1 MCYYSFFLVQI
12 LNPVQDGTIWFST
25 SVCLKKSTYCFFVCP
40 FLPGHCCLALQAV
53 WRLVDAPFNQ
63 QYTGV
68 GEMLLEIYYVTLFSQ
83 LVSAL
88 FLVELF
94 EPLAE

>member
-1 MCYYSFFLVQI
+1 MELFGFQHQFVS
-12 LNPVQDGTIWFST
+12 
-25 SVCLKKSTYCFFVCP
+25 KKSTYGFFGCP

-53 WRLVDAPFNQ
+53 WLLVDAPFYQ

>member
-1 MCYYSFFLVQI
+1 MISFV
-12 LNPVQDGTIWFST
+12 G
-25 SVCLKKSTYCFFVCP
+25 P
-40 FLPGHCCLALQAV
+40 FLTCHCCLALRALWQ
-53 WRLVDAPFNQ
+53 LVDVPFYQ

-68 GEMLLEIYYVTLFSQ
+68 GEMLLEIYYVILFSQ

-94 EPLAE
+94 EPLLNDHSIHSVWGTCSILGFF